1 MRFDKQADSL
11 FPNGGSDGGLELSGE
26 TDYCFLSRQTV
37 VRTTEVLVTGGL
49 CPKDS
54 ALLSFFVQHPTV
66 SGLSSKK
73 IRVQSVS
80 VNSPS
85 LGHSLKTTAMSPLL
99 CNAGRYKGSQPQPK
113 QWQEKDC
120 LHMAFS

>member
-1 MRFDKQADSL
+1 MEAVRVRFDKQADSL

-73 IRVQSVS
+73 IDHDCEGFETCPPIFWLAPKFNYS
-80 VNSPS
+80 S
-85 LGHSLKTTAMSPLL
+85 LDYGLTSYLL
-99 CNAGRYKGSQPQPK
+99 LMNRKEYS
-113 QWQEKDC
+113 
-120 LHMAFS
+120 